1 MLIQLAEL
9 IFHISEPIVQL
20 IKKTNAEI
28 CVIVNQIIHSTMTT
42 QNNSIKKPAPLRV
55 IFILN
60 ALMMILPFVFYAVI
74 TSKNIKIGNLDPI
87 LMVYTG
93 LAYIAS
99 FAVLVFFLIKR
110 NLVGARI
117 VFLANIAI
125 AIPTGAYIGILI
137 AIISL
142 ALSFF
147 NQKVLGYFYA

>member
-1 MLIQLAEL
+1 
-9 IFHISEPIVQL
+9 
-20 IKKTNAEI
+20 
-28 CVIVNQIIHSTMTT
+28 MTT
-42 QNNSIKKPAPLRV
+42 QINSVKKPASLRV

-60 ALMMILPFVFYAVI
+60 ALMMILSFVFYAVI
-74 TSKNIKIGNLDPI
+74 TSKNIRIGNLEPI
-87 LMVYTG
+87 MMVYTG
-93 LAYIAS
+93 LAYIVS

-110 NLVGARI
+110 NIVGARI

-147 NQKVLGYFYA
+147 NQKVLGYFHA